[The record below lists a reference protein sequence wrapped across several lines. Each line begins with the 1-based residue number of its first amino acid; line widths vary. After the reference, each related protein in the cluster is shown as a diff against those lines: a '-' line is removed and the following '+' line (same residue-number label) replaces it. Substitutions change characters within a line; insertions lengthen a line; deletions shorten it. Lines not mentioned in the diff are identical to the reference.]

1 VLFSYRKVRKC
12 RGKKQEEGYW
22 ILDAGCWILDAGY
35 WILDAGRKKYA
46 FLKLCTPSFQLI
58 KI

>member
-22 ILDAGCWILDAGY
+22 ILDAGCWILDAG
-35 WILDAGRKKYA
+35 RKKYA
-46 FLKLCTPSFQLI
+46 FLKFCVPSFQLI